1 MIDDEQNE
9 NLNFMKVL
17 PKERTNA
24 QNLRILSILKTLK
37 PLIDYLDEPIKKELD
52 MILFKLAE
60 NITYLELPKGST
72 IKKLG
77 DEDSFFYILI
87 KGKVAELSIRYSK
100 IFLTIKEYFLHL
112 MKLQILQENF
122 Y

>member
-37 PLIDYLDEPIKKELD
+37 PLIDYLDEPIKK
-52 MILFKLAE
+52 
-60 NITYLELPKGST
+60 
-72 IKKLG
+72 
-77 DEDSFFYILI
+77 
-87 KGKVAELSIRYSK
+87 
-100 IFLTIKEYFLHL
+100 
-112 MKLQILQENF
+112 
-122 Y
+122 